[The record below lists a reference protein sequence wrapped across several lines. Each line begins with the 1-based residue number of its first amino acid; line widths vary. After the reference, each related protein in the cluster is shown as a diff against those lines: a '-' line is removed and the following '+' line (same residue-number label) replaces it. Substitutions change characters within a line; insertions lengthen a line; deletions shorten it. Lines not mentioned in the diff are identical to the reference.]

1 MKKIFEYPAKFI
13 RACYDWTINWAKTK
27 YASWALFLIAFS
39 ESSFFPVPPDVLLI
53 PMVIAERKK
62 WFQIALICSVGSI
75 LGALLGYYIGYQ
87 FYELIGQKIVDL
99 YNLQPAVDIVSA
111 KYHEHAFIA
120 IFTAAF
126 TPIPFKV
133 FTIVAG
139 LVKISITTL
148 IVASAIGRSARFF
161 IVAILLRLFGE
172 KIQYFIEKYFNLLTI
187 VFVVLLIGGF
197 VCIKF
202 IKNL

>member
-1 MKKIFEYPAKFI
+1 MKKIFQYPMNFI
-13 RACYDWTINWAKTK
+13 KSCYDWTINWAKTK
-27 YASWALFLIAFS
+27 YAKWALFFISFA

-62 WFQIALICSVGSI
+62 WFQIAFICSVGSV
-75 LGALLGYYIGYQ
+75 LGALLGYFIGYQ

-99 YNLQPAVDIVSA
+99 YNLQSAVDIVST

-139 LVKISITTL
+139 LVKISLMSL
-148 IVASAIGRSARFF
+148 ILASAIGRSARFF
-161 IVAILLRLFGE
+161 IVAILLRIFGE
-172 KIQYFIEKYFNLLTI
+172 KIQYFIEKYFNMLTI
-187 VFVVLLIGGF
+187 IFVILLVGGF
-197 VCIKF
+197 CCIKLF
-202 IKNL
+202 TK

>member
-1 MKKIFEYPAKFI
+1 MNKIFEYPMNFI
-13 RACYDWTINWAKTK
+13 RKCYDWTINWSKTK
-27 YASWALFLIAFS
+27 YASWALFLIAFA

-62 WFQIALICSVGSI
+62 WFQIALICSVGSV
-75 LGALLGYYIGYQ
+75 LGALLGYFIGYQ

-99 YNLQPAVDIVSA
+99 YNLQGAVDIVSA

-139 LVKISITTL
+139 LVKIPLMSL
-148 IVASAIGRSARFF
+148 VVASAIGRSARFF
-161 IVAILLRLFGE
+161 IVAILIRIFGE

-187 VFVVLLIGGF
+187 VFTVLLIGGF
-197 VCIKF
+197 CCVKLF
-202 IKNL
+202 TK

>member
-1 MKKIFEYPAKFI
+1 MNIPQNLSEHV
-13 RACYDWTINWAKTK
+13 TIGLLIGQKQNMQV
-27 YASWALFLIAFS
+27 IAFA

-148 IVASAIGRSARFF
+148 IIASAIGRSARFF

>member
-1 MKKIFEYPAKFI
+1 MKKIFEYPMNFI
-13 RACYDWTINWAKTK
+13 RKCYDWTINWSKTK
-27 YASWALFLIAFS
+27 YASWALFFIAFA

-62 WFQIALICSVGSI
+62 WFQIALICSLGSV
-75 LGALLGYYIGYQ
+75 LGALLGYFIGYQ

-99 YNLQPAVDIVSA
+99 YNLQGAVDIVSS
-111 KYHEHAFIA
+111 KYHQHAFIA

-139 LVKISITTL
+139 LVKISLTSL
-148 IVASAIGRSARFF
+148 IIASAIGRSARFF
-161 IVAILLRLFGE
+161 IVAVLLRIFGE

-197 VCIKF
+197 CCIKMF
-202 IKNL
+202 AR

>member
-1 MKKIFEYPAKFI
+1 MKKIFEDPAKFI
-13 RACYDWTINWAKTK
+13 RAWYDWTINLAKTK
-27 YASWALFLIAFS
+27 YASWELFLIAFA

-62 WFQIALICSVGSI
+62 WFQIALICSLGSV
-75 LGALLGYYIGYQ
+75 LGALLGYFIGYQ

-99 YNLQPAVDIVSA
+99 YNLQAAVDIVSA

-161 IVAILLRLFGE
+161 IVAILLRIFGE

-187 VFVVLLIGGF
+187 IFVVLLIGGF

-202 IKNL
+202 LKHL

>member
-1 MKKIFEYPAKFI
+1 MKKIFEYPMNFI
-13 RACYDWTINWAKTK
+13 RKCYDWTINWSRTK
-27 YASWALFLIAFS
+27 YASWALFFIAFA

-75 LGALLGYYIGYQ
+75 LGALLGYFIGYQ

-99 YNLQPAVDIVSA
+99 YNLQGAVDVVST
-111 KYHEHAFIA
+111 KYHEHAFLA

-139 LVKISITTL
+139 LVKISLTSL

-161 IVAILLRLFGE
+161 IVAILIRIFGE
-172 KIQYFIEKYFNLLTI
+172 RIQYFIEKYFNLLTI
-187 VFVVLLIGGF
+187 IFTVLLIGGF
-197 VCIKF
+197 CCVKMF
-202 IKNL
+202 AN

>member
-1 MKKIFEYPAKFI
+1 MKKIFEYPMNFI
-13 RACYDWTINWAKTK
+13 RKCYDWTINWAKTK
-27 YASWALFLIAFS
+27 YAKWALFFIAFA

-75 LGALLGYYIGYQ
+75 LGALLGYFIGYQ

-99 YNLQPAVDIVSA
+99 YNLQGAVDIVST
-111 KYHEHAFIA
+111 KYHEHAFLA

-139 LVKISITTL
+139 LVKISLTSL

-161 IVAILLRLFGE
+161 IVAILIRIFGE

-187 VFVVLLIGGF
+187 IFTVLLIGGF
-197 VCIKF
+197 CCVKF
-202 IKNL
+202 FAK

>member
-1 MKKIFEYPAKFI
+1 MKKIFQYPMAFLRK
-13 RACYDWTINWAKTK
+13 CYDWTINWAKTK
-27 YASWALFLIAFS
+27 YAGWALFFIAFA

-62 WFQIALICSVGSI
+62 WFQIALICSVGSV
-75 LGALLGYYIGYQ
+75 LGALLGYFIGYQ

-99 YNLQPAVDIVSA
+99 YNLQSAVDVVSA
-111 KYHEHAFIA
+111 KYHEHAFFA

-139 LVKISITTL
+139 LVKISIISL
-148 IVASAIGRSARFF
+148 VVASAVGRSARFF
-161 IVAILLRLFGE
+161 IVAGLIRIFGE

-187 VFVVLLIGGF
+187 AFTILLIGGF
-197 VCIKF
+197 FVIKL
-202 IKNL
+202 ISH

>member
-1 MKKIFEYPAKFI
+1 MKKIFEYPAKFV

-27 YASWALFLIAFS
+27 YAKWALFLIAFA

-62 WFQIALICSVGSI
+62 WLQIALICSVGSV
-75 LGALLGYYIGYQ
+75 LGALLGYFIGYQ
-87 FYELIGQKIVDL
+87 FYELVGQKIVDL
-99 YNLQPAVDIVSA
+99 YNLQNAVNAVTQQ
-111 KYHEHAFIA
+111 YHQHAFIA

-139 LVKISITTL
+139 LCKIPV
-148 IVASAIGRSARFF
+148 IVLVFASAVGRSARFF
-161 IVAILLRLFGE
+161 AVAVLIRIFGE

-187 VFVVLLIGGF
+187 IFTILLIGGF
-197 VCIKF
+197 FCIKF
-202 IKNL
+202 FK

>member
-13 RACYDWTINWAKTK
+13 RACYDWTINWSKTK
-27 YASWALFLIAFS
+27 YAQSALFLIAFA

-53 PMVIAERKK
+53 PIVIAERKK
-62 WFQIALICSVGSI
+62 WFQVALICSLGSVF
-75 LGALLGYYIGYQ
+75 GALLGYFIGYQ

-99 YNLQPAVDIVSA
+99 YNLQPAVDSVTQQYSQ
-111 KYHEHAFIA
+111 HAFIA

-139 LVKISITTL
+139 LCKINLITL
-148 IVASAIGRSARFF
+148 IIASAIGRSARFF
-161 IVAILLRLFGE
+161 AVALLIRIFGE
-172 KIQYFIEKYFNLLTI
+172 KIKTFIEKYFNLLTI
-187 VFVVLLIGGF
+187 IFVILLIGGF
-197 VCIKF
+197 FCIKLLH
-202 IKNL
+202 I

>member
-1 MKKIFEYPAKFI
+1 MKKIFEYPMKFI
-13 RACYDWTINWAKTK
+13 RACYDWTIGWSKTK
-27 YASWALFLIAFS
+27 YARWALAAIAFA

-62 WFQIALICSVGSI
+62 WFQIALICSVCSV
-75 LGALLGYYIGYQ
+75 LGALLGYFIGYQ
-87 FYELIGQKIVDL
+87 LYELIGQKIVDL
-99 YNLQPAVDIVSA
+99 YNLQSAVDTVTQQ
-111 KYHEHAFIA
+111 YNQHAFFA

-139 LVKISITTL
+139 LCKISILTL
-148 IVASAIGRSARFF
+148 VVASAIGRSARFF
-161 IVAILLRLFGE
+161 LVAVLIRIFGE

-187 VFVVLLIGGF
+187 VFTILLIGGF
-197 VCIKF
+197 FCIKLLA
-202 IKNL
+202 K

>member
-27 YASWALFLIAFS
+27 YASWALFLIAFA

>member
-1 MKKIFEYPAKFI
+1 MKKIFKYPAYFLRK
-13 RACYDWTINWAKTK
+13 CYDWTINWAKTK
-27 YASWALFLIAFS
+27 YAGWALFLIAFA

-62 WFQIALICSVGSI
+62 WFQTALICSVGSV
-75 LGALLGYYIGYQ
+75 LGALLGYFIGYQ

-99 YNLQPAVDIVSA
+99 YNLQGAVDVVSA

-139 LVKISITTL
+139 LVKISIISL

-161 IVAILLRLFGE
+161 IVAGLIRIFGE

-187 VFVVLLIGGF
+187 VFTILLIGGF
-197 VCIKF
+197 ASIK
-202 IKNL
+202 ILSK

>member
-1 MKKIFEYPAKFI
+1 MKKIFEYPMNFI
-13 RACYDWTINWAKTK
+13 RKCYDWTINWSKTK
-27 YASWALFLIAFS
+27 YASWALFFIAFA

-75 LGALLGYYIGYQ
+75 LGALLGYFIGYQ

-99 YNLQPAVDIVSA
+99 YNLQGAVDIVSA
-111 KYHEHAFIA
+111 KYHDHAFLA

-139 LVKISITTL
+139 LVKISLVSL

-161 IVAILLRLFGE
+161 IVAILIRVFGE

-187 VFVVLLIGGF
+187 IFTILLIGGF
-197 VCIKF
+197 CCVKMLA
-202 IKNL
+202 K

>member
-1 MKKIFEYPAKFI
+1 MKKIFEYPMHFI
-13 RACYDWTINWAKTK
+13 RKCYDWTINWAKTK
-27 YASWALFLIAFS
+27 YAKWALFLIAFA

-62 WFQIALICSVGSI
+62 WFQIALICSLGSV
-75 LGALLGYYIGYQ
+75 LGALLGYFIGYQ

-99 YNLQPAVDIVSA
+99 YNLQGAVDIVSS
-111 KYHEHAFIA
+111 KYHQHAFIA

-139 LVKISITTL
+139 LVKISLTTL

-161 IVAILLRLFGE
+161 IVAVLLRIFGE

-197 VCIKF
+197 CCVKLF
-202 IKNL
+202 TK

>member
-1 MKKIFEYPAKFI
+1 MKKIFEYPMNFLRK
-13 RACYDWTINWAKTK
+13 CYDWTINWSKTK
-27 YASWALFLIAFS
+27 YASYALFFIAFA

-62 WFQIALICSVGSI
+62 WFQIALICSVGSVC
-75 LGALLGYYIGYQ
+75 GALLGYVIGYQ

-99 YNLQPAVDIVSA
+99 YNLQGAVDIVSA
-111 KYHEHAFIA
+111 KYHEHAFLA

-139 LVKISITTL
+139 LVKISITSL

-161 IVAILLRLFGE
+161 IVAILIRIFGE

-187 VFVVLLIGGF
+187 IFTILLIGGF
-197 VCIKF
+197 CVVKLF
-202 IKNL
+202 VK

>member
-1 MKKIFEYPAKFI
+1 MNFI
-13 RACYDWTINWAKTK
+13 RKCYDWTINWSKTK
-27 YASWALFLIAFS
+27 YANLALFCIAFA
-39 ESSFFPVPPDVLLI
+39 ESSFFPVPPDILLI

-62 WFQIALICSVGSI
+62 WFRIALLCSVGSV
-75 LGALLGYYIGYQ
+75 LGALLGYFIGYY

-99 YNLQPAVDIVSA
+99 YNLQGAVDIVSA
-111 KYHEHAFIA
+111 KYHEHAFLA

-139 LVKISITTL
+139 LVKISILSL
-148 IVASAIGRSARFF
+148 IFASAVGRSARFF
-161 IVAILLRLFGE
+161 IVAGLIRIFGE

-187 VFVVLLIGGF
+187 VFTVLLIGGF
-197 VCIKF
+197 TVLKLF
-202 IKNL
+202 TK

>member
-27 YASWALFLIAFS
+27 YASWALFLIAFA

-53 PMVIAERKK
+53 PMAIAERQK
-62 WFQIALICSVGSI
+62 WFQIALICSVGSV
-75 LGALLGYYIGYQ
+75 LGALLGYFIGYQ

-99 YNLQPAVDIVSA
+99 YNLQPAVDAVTQQ
-111 KYHEHAFIA
+111 YHQHAFIA

-139 LVKISITTL
+139 LCKISITTL
-148 IVASAIGRSARFF
+148 IIASAIGRSARFF
-161 IVAILLRLFGE
+161 IVAFLIRIFGE

-187 VFVVLLIGGF
+187 IFVILLIGGF
-197 VCIKF
+197 FCIKF
-202 IKNL
+202 LKQS

>member
-1 MKKIFEYPAKFI
+1 MKKIFEYPIKFI
-13 RACYDWTINWAKTK
+13 RRCYDWTINWAKTK
-27 YASWALFLIAFS
+27 YASWALFLIAFA

-53 PMVIAERKK
+53 PMAIAERKK
-62 WFQIALICSVGSI
+62 WFQIALICSVGSV
-75 LGALLGYYIGYQ
+75 LGALLGYFIGYQ

-99 YNLQPAVDIVSA
+99 YNLQPAVDTVTQQ
-111 KYHEHAFIA
+111 YHKHAFIA

-139 LVKISITTL
+139 LCKISIPTL

-161 IVAILLRLFGE
+161 IVALLIRIFGE
-172 KIQYFIEKYFNLLTI
+172 KIQYFIEKYFNMLTI
-187 VFVVLLIGGF
+187 VFVILLIGGF
-197 VCIKF
+197 FCIKF
-202 IKNL
+202 LKQL

>member
-27 YASWALFLIAFS
+27 YASWALFLIAFA

-62 WFQIALICSVGSI
+62 WFQIAIICSVGSV
-75 LGALLGYYIGYQ
+75 LGALLGYFIGYQ
-87 FYELIGQKIVDL
+87 FYELIGQTIVDL
-99 YNLQPAVDIVSA
+99 YNLQSAVDIVSA

-139 LVKISITTL
+139 LVKISVTTL

-187 VFVVLLIGGF
+187 IFVVLLIGGF

>member
-1 MKKIFEYPAKFI
+1 MKKIFEYPMNFI
-13 RACYDWTINWAKTK
+13 RKCYDWTINWSKTK
-27 YASWALFLIAFS
+27 YASWALFFIAFA

-53 PMVIAERKK
+53 PMAIAERKK
-62 WFQIALICSVGSI
+62 WLQIALICSVGSI
-75 LGALLGYYIGYQ
+75 LGALLGYFIGYQ
-87 FYELIGQKIVDL
+87 FYELIGRKIVDL
-99 YNLQPAVDIVSA
+99 YNLQGAVDIVSA
-111 KYHEHAFIA
+111 KYHEHAFLA

-139 LVKISITTL
+139 LVKIPLIVL

-161 IVAILLRLFGE
+161 IVAILIRIFGE

-187 VFVVLLIGGF
+187 IFVILLIGGF
-197 VCIKF
+197 CCVKMF
-202 IKNL
+202 TK

>member
-1 MKKIFEYPAKFI
+1 MKKIFEYPVKFI
-13 RACYDWTINWAKTK
+13 RACYDWTINWAKSK
-27 YASWALFLIAFS
+27 YASWALFLIAFA

-62 WFQIALICSVGSI
+62 WLQIALICSVGSV
-75 LGALLGYYIGYQ
+75 LGALLGYFIGYQ
-87 FYELIGQKIVDL
+87 FYELVGQKIVDL
-99 YNLQPAVDIVSA
+99 YNLQTAVDAVTQQ
-111 KYHEHAFIA
+111 YHQHAFIA

-139 LVKISITTL
+139 LCKISVITL
-148 IVASAIGRSARFF
+148 IFASAIGRSARFF
-161 IVAILLRLFGE
+161 AVAILIRIFGE

-187 VFVVLLIGGF
+187 IFTILLIGGF
-197 VCIKF
+197 FCIKF
-202 IKNL
+202 FK

>member
-1 MKKIFEYPAKFI
+1 MKKIFEYPVKFV
-13 RACYDWTINWAKTK
+13 RACYDWTLSWAKTK
-27 YASWALFLIAFS
+27 YASLALFLIAFA

-62 WFQIALICSVGSI
+62 WLQIAVICSVGSV
-75 LGALLGYYIGYQ
+75 LGALLGYFIGYQ

-139 LVKISITTL
+139 LVKISVVTL
-148 IVASAIGRSARFF
+148 VFASAIGRSARFF
-161 IVAILLRLFGE
+161 AVAILIRIFGE

-187 VFVVLLIGGF
+187 IFTILLIGGF
-197 VCIKF
+197 FCIKF
-202 IKNL
+202 IK

>member
-1 MKKIFEYPAKFI
+1 MKRFFEYPAKFI

-27 YASWALFLIAFS
+27 YASWALFLIAFA

-62 WFQIALICSVGSI
+62 WFQIALICSVGSV
-75 LGALLGYYIGYQ
+75 LGALLGYFIGYQ
-87 FYELIGQKIVDL
+87 FYELIGQKIVEL
-99 YNLQPAVDIVSA
+99 YSLQDAVNIVSA
-111 KYHEHAFIA
+111 KYHEHAFFA

-139 LVKISITTL
+139 LVKISIMSL
-148 IVASAIGRSARFF
+148 VVASAIGRSARFF
-161 IVAILLRLFGE
+161 IVAILIRIFGE
-172 KIQYFIEKYFNLLTI
+172 KIKYFIEKYFNLLTI

-197 VCIKF
+197 LCIKF
-202 IKNL
+202 LKNL

>member
-27 YASWALFLIAFS
+27 YASLALFLIAFA

-62 WFQIALICSVGSI
+62 WFQIALICSVGSV
-75 LGALLGYYIGYQ
+75 LGALLGYFIGYQ

-99 YNLQPAVDIVSA
+99 YNLQAAVDIVSA

-161 IVAILLRLFGE
+161 IVAILLRIFGE

-187 VFVVLLIGGF
+187 IFVVLLIGGF

-202 IKNL
+202 LKHL

>member
-13 RACYDWTINWAKTK
+13 RACYDWTLNWAKTK
-27 YASWALFLIAFS
+27 YANLALFLIAFA
-39 ESSFFPVPPDVLLI
+39 ESSFFPIPPDVLLV

-62 WFQIALICSVGSI
+62 WLQIALICSIGSV
-75 LGALLGYYIGYQ
+75 LGALLGYFIGYQ
-87 FYELIGQKIVDL
+87 FYEIIGQKIVDL

-111 KYHEHAFIA
+111 KYHKHAFIA

-139 LVKISITTL
+139 LCKISITTL
-148 IVASAIGRSARFF
+148 IIASAIGRSARFF
-161 IVAILLRLFGE
+161 AVAILIRIFGE

-187 VFVVLLIGGF
+187 IFTILLIGGF
-197 VCIKF
+197 FCIKIF
-202 IKNL
+202 K

>member
-27 YASWALFLIAFS
+27 YASWALFLIAFA

-62 WFQIALICSVGSI
+62 WFQIALICSLGSV
-75 LGALLGYYIGYQ
+75 LGALLGYFIGYQ

-99 YNLQPAVDIVSA
+99 YNLQAAVDIVSA

-161 IVAILLRLFGE
+161 IVAILLRIFGE

-187 VFVVLLIGGF
+187 IFVVLLIGGF

-202 IKNL
+202 LKHL

>member
-1 MKKIFEYPAKFI
+1 MKKIFEYPMNFLRK
-13 RACYDWTINWAKTK
+13 CYDWTINWSKTK
-27 YASWALFLIAFS
+27 YASWALFFIAFA

-62 WFQIALICSVGSI
+62 WFQIALICSIGSV
-75 LGALLGYYIGYQ
+75 LGALLGYFIGYQ

-99 YNLQPAVDIVSA
+99 YNLQGAVDIVST
-111 KYHEHAFIA
+111 KYHEHAFLA

-139 LVKISITTL
+139 LVKISLMSL

-161 IVAILLRLFGE
+161 MVAILIRIFGE
-172 KIQYFIEKYFNLLTI
+172 KIQYFIEKYFNFLTI
-187 VFVVLLIGGF
+187 IFTILLIGGF
-197 VCIKF
+197 CCVKMF
-202 IKNL
+202 TK